1 MARTSKSF
9 AGESCGFRSFPSL
22 TLGGGDSALIRR
34 SESPLD
40 LPRMFSLWA
49 IVLLGAVVAAT
60 WFWREDRD
68 SLAENSLSGLSACV
82 GLNPER
88 PRAASPPEA
97 KPLVL
102 VVYYS
107 RSGNTE
113 KMAQAVAEG
122 ASQLEEVQV
131 LLRKI
136 TEVTAQEL
144 TAADAIALGC
154 PTYFANI
161 PGEMK
166 QHLDLWNW
174 KWRVDFT
181 DKIGGA
187 FATGGGQMGGK
198 EHTMTSLLLFMLA
211 NRMIV
216 AGPLFE
222 DETGEDIWGEP
233 GAGAMTG
240 PLDPGIS
247 PGELESARRLGY
259 RLATLA
265 VRWKNRSPQR

>member
-1 MARTSKSF
+1 MAKGTDCSMKPLCGSEAFNASSEGPGGATKTGKSKHRLPALAPWLKILVVMSGIVGVCLIGI
-9 AGESCGFRSFPSL
+9 ARS
-22 TLGGGDSALIRR
+22 R
-34 SESPLD
+34 STGNPISELS
-40 LPRMFSLWA
+40 S
-49 IVLLGAVVAAT
+49 G
-60 WFWREDRD
+60 
-68 SLAENSLSGLSACV
+68 SSLSTEGRLQQRLPVA
-82 GLNPER
+82 E
-88 PRAASPPEA
+88 
-97 KPLVL
+97 PLIL

-113 KMAQAVAEG
+113 KMAHAVAEG
-122 ASQLEEVQV
+122 ASQVGNVRV
-131 LLRKI
+131 LIRKV
-136 TEVTAQEL
+136 TEVTAEEL
-144 TAADAIALGC
+144 SAADAIALGC

-166 QHLDLWNW
+166 QQLDLWNW

-198 EHTMTSLLLFMLA
+198 EHAMVSLLLFMLS

-240 PLDPGIS
+240 PLDPGVS
-247 PGELESARRLGY
+247 SGELDSARRLGQ

-265 VRWKNRSPQR
+265 LRWKGTQPNQ

>member
-1 MARTSKSF
+1 MTFQRFYPRGFLVGMVYGVLAFVLICLWEKDLSSEQLPKPLVIDQVVMPENPPSQ
-9 AGESCGFRSFPSL
+9 AVESSHPQPG
-22 TLGGGDSALIRR
+22 
-34 SESPLD
+34 
-40 LPRMFSLWA
+40 
-49 IVLLGAVVAAT
+49 
-60 WFWREDRD
+60 
-68 SLAENSLSGLSACV
+68 
-82 GLNPER
+82 
-88 PRAASPPEA
+88 
-97 KPLVL
+97 PLVL

-122 ASQLEEVQV
+122 AKEVGQV
-131 LLRKI
+131 RVLVRKV
-136 TEVTAQEL
+136 TEVTAEEL
-144 TAADAIALGC
+144 AAADAIALGC

-166 QHLDLWNW
+166 ERLDLWNW

-198 EHTMTSLLLFMLA
+198 EHTMVSLLLFMLA

-247 PGELESARRLGY
+247 AGELDSARRLGH

-265 VRWKNRSPQR
+265 KRFKQARR

>member
-1 MARTSKSF
+1 MARGTNCSIKTVCDTAAFFGSWEGVGGTGKPGKSSHWLPALAPALKILVMVSSI
-9 AGESCGFRSFPSL
+9 AGICWLGIALSRSSGNPISEL
-22 TLGGGDSALIRR
+22 S
-34 SESPLD
+34 SES
-40 LPRMFSLWA
+40 
-49 IVLLGAVVAAT
+49 
-60 WFWREDRD
+60 
-68 SLAENSLSGLSACV
+68 SLSTEEQWQQPL
-82 GLNPER
+82 P
-88 PRAASPPEA
+88 AAQ
-97 KPLVL
+97 PLIL

-113 KMAQAVAEG
+113 KMAHAVAEG
-122 ASQLEEVQV
+122 ASQVGSVRV
-131 LLRKI
+131 LIRKV
-136 TEVTAQEL
+136 TEVTAEEL
-144 TAADAIALGC
+144 SAADAIALGC

-166 QHLDLWNW
+166 QQLDLWNW

-198 EHTMTSLLLFMLA
+198 EHTMVSLLLFMLS

-240 PLDPGIS
+240 PLDPGVS
-247 PGELESARRLGY
+247 SRELDSARRLGQ

-265 VRWKNRSPQR
+265 LRWKGTRPNQ

>member
-1 MARTSKSF
+1 MLAENCPFTWKREARTSPNGTWQGGKI
-9 AGESCGFRSFPSL
+9 ALFPSGRPL
-22 TLGGGDSALIRR
+22 KQVRWVVTGRVLAALALAL
-34 SESPLD
+34 PL
-40 LPRMFSLWA
+40 LFEPCQAQQSQPPT
-49 IVLLGAVVAAT
+49 AVAPDA
-60 WFWREDRD
+60 
-68 SLAENSLSGLSACV
+68 LASQ
-82 GLNPER
+82 
-88 PRAASPPEA
+88 AS

-113 KMAQAVAEG
+113 KMAEAVAEG
-122 ASQLEEVQV
+122 ARQAGGVAV
-131 LLRKI
+131 LVRPV
-136 TEVTAQEL
+136 TEVTKEEL
-144 TAADAIALGC
+144 AAADAIALGC

-161 PGEMK
+161 PGVMK
-166 QHLDLWNW
+166 DQMDLWNW

-198 EHTMTSLLLFMLA
+198 EHTMVSLLLFMLA

-240 PLDPGIS
+240 PIDPGIS
-247 PGELESARRLGY
+247 SAELDSARRLGW
-259 RLATLA
+259 RLADLA
-265 VRWKNRSPQR
+265 KRFRGKATVQR

>member
-1 MARTSKSF
+1 MEDRAMTTTAAYHAMRITSSHKRIYSYATGRLMASFLAVLTIPSRADGSAALLSF
-9 AGESCGFRSFPSL
+9 ALSHTSIGLVEEKSHPSSRS
-22 TLGGGDSALIRR
+22 
-34 SESPLD
+34 
-40 LPRMFSLWA
+40 
-49 IVLLGAVVAAT
+49 
-60 WFWREDRD
+60 
-68 SLAENSLSGLSACV
+68 
-82 GLNPER
+82 
-88 PRAASPPEA
+88 
-97 KPLVL
+97 PLVL

-113 KMAQAVAEG
+113 KMAYAVAEG
-122 ASQLEEVQV
+122 ARNCGGVEVFV
-131 LLRKI
+131 RAI
-136 TEVTAQEL
+136 SEVTAQEL
-144 TAADAIALGC
+144 SAADAIALGC

-198 EHTMTSLLLFMLA
+198 EHTMVSLLLFMLA

-222 DETGEDIWGEP
+222 DEAGEDIWGEP

-247 PGELESARRLGY
+247 DGELDSARRLGQ
-259 RLATLA
+259 RLAELA
-265 VRWKNRSPQR
+265 KRFRGSSPPQAFGH